1 MAAEIYERI
10 GAVIRDRREALGI
23 SQSKLADR
31 AGMVRTSVTMIER
44 GSQSLL
50 VHQLLALS
58 AALRTTPAEILSAVS
73 APEEAS
79 HNAHSSEVEQL
90 LSGLDKAVNR
100 ITR

>member
-23 SQSKLADR
+23 SQAKLAER
-31 AGMVRTSVTMIER
+31 AGLVRTSVTMIER

-50 VHQLLALS
+50 VHQLLGLAV
-58 AALRTTPAEILSAVS
+58 ALRTTPAEILSAVS
-73 APEEAS
+73 APQGAPQES
-79 HNAHSSEVEQL
+79 HSSEVEQL
-90 LSGLDKAVNR
+90 LSGLDRAVHR